1 MGLSSSRVPATLN
14 HPQAKFVQQA
24 VAQNCVVIFSKTT
37 CPFCVQTK
45 EIFRNLG
52 IPYTA
57 VELNNHPQGPE
68 IQNYLADV
76 TQARTVSSSMFTISF
91 YLQCNTT
98 CKYLYQ
104 KFNIIWF
111 QVPRVFING
120 NCIGGASDTKTLH
133 KSGQLLDLVGK
144 CHNPQI
150 EQVRS
155 WHSTWVMDRWRIEND
170 LSTYHQHW
178 LWFMLILIMNCVI
191 IICHSN
197 MYDIHV
203 HVVANLKMFLN
214 MFELLV

>member
-76 TQARTVSSSMFTISF
+76 TQARTVSSSMFPVICLLFHFTYNAIQLASTCIRNLTLF
-91 YLQCNTT
+91 DSRFLVYLSMETALGEHQTPKLFTN
-98 CKYLYQ
+98 LA
-104 KFNIIWF
+104 
-111 QVPRVFING
+111 
-120 NCIGGASDTKTLH
+120 NC
-133 KSGQLLDLVGK
+133 
-144 CHNPQI
+144 
-150 EQVRS
+150 
-155 WHSTWVMDRWRIEND
+155 
-170 LSTYHQHW
+170 
-178 LWFMLILIMNCVI
+178 LILWVNVI
-191 IICHSN
+191 THR
-197 MYDIHV
+197 
-203 HVVANLKMFLN
+203 
-214 MFELLV
+214 